1 MGLPTPAGCNHE
13 NGAVGGQNEVYSER
27 FELARECV
35 LASINTLSNADSV
48 HLPSGQCMR
57 RSKTTSEGTVDMKTI
72 LVTIATCLVMFAA
85 TARAADDT
93 ETLIALDKQWG
104 ESAIRGDK
112 SVSEK
117 LLADK
122 VASVDENGITGK
134 QAMLADIKP
143 APAGT
148 RYEPTDYKVSFL
160 NPDTAIMTHGT
171 KGADA
176 HYSLHVWSRKGGTW
190 QIVATSMANAKS
202 GK

>member
-1 MGLPTPAGCNHE
+1 MNVTLFTSIEDTRAQIEAWRIDYNT
-13 NGAVGGQNEVYSER
+13 
-27 FELARECV
+27 V
-35 LASINTLSNADSV
+35 LIVCSA
-48 HLPSGQCMR
+48 PSGVHATEQHSIR
-57 RSKTTSEGTVDMKTI
+57 RESHMKSTLITV
-72 LVTIATCLVMFAA
+72 ATFLVMFTAA
-85 TARAADDT
+85 AYAADDT

-104 ESAIRGDK
+104 ESIVKGDAT
-112 SVSEK
+112 VSEK

-122 VASVDENGITGK
+122 VVSVDENGVIGR

-148 RYEPTDYKVSFL
+148 RYEPTGFKVMFL
-160 NPDTAIMTHGT
+160 NPDTAIMTHAT

-190 QIVATSMANAKS
+190 QIVATSMTNAKS